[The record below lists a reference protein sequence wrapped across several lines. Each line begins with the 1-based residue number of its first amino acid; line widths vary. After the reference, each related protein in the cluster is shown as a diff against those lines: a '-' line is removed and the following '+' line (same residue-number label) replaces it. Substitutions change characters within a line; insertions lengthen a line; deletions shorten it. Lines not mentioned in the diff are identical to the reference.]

1 MLGATQAKAAMS
13 EKLKDFLAFVNS
25 PIDRSAHLRKDQIA
39 LAAIAGSKKS
49 RLVRICSDQVLM
61 RDGKL
66 VDQPEDGARD
76 NDGQIFLGLDADG
89 VAWFATRVTEQDG
102 LVPLRSIFVDGIL
115 PKPVVDLLAQAR
127 SLVHWHERHGFCAN
141 CGSATAMQDAGYR
154 RVCAS
159 CKAEHFPRTDPV
171 VIMAIR
177 HGDDFLLGR
186 QSSWPVGMYSTLAG
200 FMEPGETI
208 EQAVQREVLEEADIR
223 VGKVSYLAS
232 QPWPFPSSIMIGVEG
247 EALSRDITIDP
258 SELEDARWVSRD
270 MLHLMLQGKHPEG
283 HFASRPQAIAH
294 YILQVASQLR

>member
-1 MLGATQAKAAMS
+1 
-13 EKLKDFLAFVNS
+13 
-25 PIDRSAHLRKDQIA
+25 
-39 LAAIAGSKKS
+39 
-49 RLVRICSDQVLM
+49 
-61 RDGKL
+61 
-66 VDQPEDGARD
+66 
-76 NDGQIFLGLDADG
+76 LDADG
-89 VAWFATRVTEQDG
+89 VAWFATRVAEQEG
-102 LVPLRSIFVDGIL
+102 LVPLRSLYVDGVL

-141 CGSATAMQDAGYR
+141 CGSATEMQDAGYR

-186 QSSWPVGMYSTLAG
+186 QAAWPPGMYSALAG

-232 QPWPFPSSIMIGVEG
+232 QPWPFPSSIMIGVVG

-258 SELEDARWVSRD
+258 SELEEAHWVSRD
-270 MLHLMLQGKHPEG
+270 VLRQMLRGKHPQG

-294 YILQVASQLR
+294 YILRVASQSR

>member
-1 MLGATQAKAAMS
+1 MHEGTRAKAAMS
-13 EKLKDFLAFVNS
+13 EKLKEFLAFVNS

-39 LAAIAGSKKS
+39 LAAMAGSAKS
-49 RLVRICSDQVLM
+49 CLVRICGDQVLM

-66 VDQPEDGARD
+66 VDQPEDAEGR
-76 NDGQIFLGLDADG
+76 IFLGLDADG
-89 VAWFATRVTEQDG
+89 VAWFATRVAEQEG
-102 LVPLRSIFVDGIL
+102 LVPLRSLYVDGVL

-141 CGSATAMQDAGYR
+141 CGSATEMQDAGYR

-186 QSSWPVGMYSTLAG
+186 QAAWPPGMYSALAG

-232 QPWPFPSSIMIGVEG
+232 QPWPFPSSIMIGVVG

-258 SELEDARWVSRD
+258 SELEEAHWVSRD
-270 MLHLMLQGKHPEG
+270 VLRQMLRGKHPQG

-294 YILQVASQLR
+294 YILRVASQSR

>member
-1 MLGATQAKAAMS
+1 MRGALRAKAAMS

-39 LAAIAGSKKS
+39 LSTMYGSAKS
-49 RLVRICSDQVLM
+49 RLVRICGDQVLM

-66 VDQPEDGARD
+66 VDQPEDDTDR
-76 NDGQIFLGLDADG
+76 IFLGLDGEG
-89 VAWFATRVTEQDG
+89 VAWFARRIVEQDG
-102 LVPLRSIFVDGIL
+102 LVGLRSLYVDGLL

-141 CGSATAMQDAGYR
+141 CGAATEMQEAGYR

-186 QSSWPVGMYSTLAG
+186 QAAWPVGMYSTLAG

-208 EQAVQREVLEEADIR
+208 EQAVQREVLEETNVR

-232 QPWPFPSSIMIGVEG
+232 QPWPFPSSIMIGVVG
-247 EALSRDITIDP
+247 EALSKDITIDP
-258 SELEDARWVSRD
+258 SELEEAHWVSRD
-270 MLHLMLQGKHPEG
+270 VLRQMLRGKHPQG

-294 YILQVASQLR
+294 YILQVASQSR